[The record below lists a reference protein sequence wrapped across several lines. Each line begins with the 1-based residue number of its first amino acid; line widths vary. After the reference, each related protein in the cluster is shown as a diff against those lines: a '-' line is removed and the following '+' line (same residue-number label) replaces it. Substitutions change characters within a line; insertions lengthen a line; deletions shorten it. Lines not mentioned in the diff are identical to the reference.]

1 MSELWQAFGYRSE
14 ILSRVR
20 TEAMIKKLNGQFVVP
35 GEKLGVVEEFDP
47 GRGTTDVNGTVYSTQ
62 TGKASIDTT
71 RRIVSVKTAA
81 GPPVVPEE
89 GSTVIGIVE
98 KIQEKMAIVQII
110 VIDDQKRKTPFTG
123 MLHIS
128 SSSPRFE
135 RAMGDVCKPLDLIR
149 GKVIDVSQRI
159 PKLTTA
165 GPGMGVIKA
174 YCSRCGG
181 ELILSGRIL
190 RCKLCR
196 NVERRR
202 LADDFPRGE
211 AAVES

>member
-1 MSELWQAFGYRSE
+1 MSR
-14 ILSRVR
+14 
-20 TEAMIKKLNGQFVVP
+20 KLDGQFVVP

-47 GRGTTDVNGTVYSTQ
+47 GKGTVDVNGTVYSSQ
-62 TGKASIDTT
+62 TGRVSLDPT
-71 RRIVSVKTAA
+71 RRIVMVKTAA
-81 GPPVVPEE
+81 GPPVVPDE
-89 GSTVIGIVE
+89 GSTIVGMVE
-98 KIQEKMAIVQII
+98 KIQEKMAIVQIL
-110 VIDDQKRKTPFTG
+110 VVDEHKLEPPFTG

-135 RAMGDVCKPLDLIR
+135 RAMGEVCKPLDIIR
-149 GKVIDVSQRI
+149 AKVIDTTNRI

-165 GPGMGVIKA
+165 GRGLGVIKA
-174 YCSRCGG
+174 YCSKCGG

-202 LADDFPRGE
+202 LADDFPRSGD
-211 AAVES
+211 AS